1 MSWGTA
7 VGGMM
12 GTAMTTGIAS
22 KTIKSLRK
30 KKKAKRRKKK

>member
-1 MSWGTA
+1 MSWGKA

-12 GTAMTTGIAS
+12 GTAMTIKLTS

-30 KKKAKRRKKK
+30 KKKRKKRKK